1 MRYYLDTNVLIYVL
15 SESKDDISFAV
26 KNILADYSNTF
37 FASSV
42 AVEELIFL
50 HKIGKIDFRK
60 YKDIEELVSCL
71 SNLYGI
77 ETIFFNEFHYKQYL
91 LLQIDENHKDMNDH
105 LIISQ
110 AISDKTPLISSDNKF
125 PFYEKQKL
133 KLVFNKR

>member
-1 MRYYLDTNVLIYVL
+1 MRYYLDTNILIYVL
-15 SESKDDISFAV
+15 SESKDDISVAV
-26 KNILADYSNTF
+26 KNILADYSNIF

-71 SNLYGI
+71 RSLYGI
-77 ETIFFNEFHYKQYL
+77 ETVFFNDFHYKQYL
-91 LLQIDENHKDMNDH
+91 ALQIEETHKDMNDH

-110 AISDKTPLISSDNKF
+110 AISDKISLISSDSKF
-125 PFYEKQKL
+125 PLYEKQNL
-133 KLVFNKR
+133 KFVFNKR